1 MRKRN
6 VVILLTLI
14 AVLAVGAAAFD
25 YPQYANSA
33 ISRVNTIPGMP
44 SIPQIPETPFRLG
57 LDLQGGIHLVYE
69 ADLSDTPSFEYDE
82 SMEGL
87 RDVIERRVNLF
98 GVTEPLVQTE
108 GSGKNR
114 RLIVELAGISD
125 PALAIQMIG
134 QTPFL
139 DFREF
144 TQEARDAKT
153 DEDVDALENPF
164 QATQLTGK
172 YLDHAS
178 IDFDNIT
185 QQPQI
190 LLQFNDEGSKLFEEI
205 TIRNIGL
212 PLAIYLDGI
221 PIQIPI
227 VQSAISGGSAQITGV
242 FTIEEARQIVRE
254 LNAGALPVPIT
265 LISQLSVGPTLGT
278 ISLQESLKAGLLGFL
293 LVVVFMVIFY
303 RIPGLLASIALL
315 MYMAFVLA
323 FFKGIGATFT
333 LAGIGG
339 LVLSVG
345 MAVDANIL
353 IFARLREE
361 LKNGRSFESAVEEG
375 FRRAWP
381 SIRDGNITTLLVAII
396 LFWFGTS
403 FVQGFALM
411 LSIGVLLSMFSAAVI
426 TKNLL
431 RLCALRGITRFMWLF
446 K

>member
-14 AVLAVGAAAFD
+14 VALALSAAAFD
-25 YPQYANSA
+25 YPQYANRGIDKINS
-33 ISRVNTIPGMP
+33 IPGIP
-44 SIPQIPETPFRLG
+44 SIPQIPENPFHLG
-57 LDLQGGIHLVYE
+57 LDLQGGIHLIYQ
-69 ADLSDTPSFEYDE
+69 ADLSDTPSSEHDE

-108 GSGKNR
+108 GSGDTR

-125 PALAIQMIG
+125 PSLAIQMIG

-139 DFREF
+139 DFREL
-144 TQEARDAKT
+144 TDEARVA
-153 DEDVDALENPF
+153 ENNETIESIEQPF
-164 QATQLTGK
+164 QVTQLTGK
-172 YLDHAS
+172 YLEHS
-178 IDFDNIT
+178 SLDFDNIT

-190 LLQFNDEGSKLFEEI
+190 LLQFNEEGSEIFEEL
-205 TIRNIGL
+205 TTRNIGL
-212 PLAIYLDGI
+212 PLAIYLDGM
-221 PIQIPI
+221 PIQVPI

-242 FTIEEARQIVRE
+242 FTIQEARQLVRE
-254 LNAGALPVPIT
+254 LNAGALPVPIS
-265 LISQLSVGPTLGT
+265 LLSQLTVGPTLGT
-278 ISLQESLKAGLLGFL
+278 ISLQESLRAGLLGFL

-303 RIPGLLASIALL
+303 RLPGLLASIALL
-315 MYMAFVLA
+315 IYMAFALA
-323 FFKGIGATFT
+323 FFKLIGVTFT

-339 LVLSVG
+339 LILSVG

-353 IFARLREE
+353 IFSRLKEE
-361 LKNGRSFESAVEEG
+361 LSEDRSFESAVEEG

-381 SIRDGNITTLLVAII
+381 SIKDGNLTTLMVGII

-403 FVQGFALM
+403 FVQGFALT

-426 TKNLL
+426 TRNLL
-431 RLCALRGITRFMWLF
+431 RLFVGININRFMWLF